1 MPTAKK
7 TVLRLTEEPEVVN
20 WPETH
25 YVFIEKAG
33 PFQNTAPQAWQQ
45 LHSLVPKLLEQNK
58 ITGYMS
64 LYKVASQI
72 YRAGLALAAAPGD
85 LPEGLSYEK
94 FPGGKYSRFVLTG
107 PYSNLPEACGRVFQI
122 VAETKIL
129 LRDDFGIE
137 NYISDPRITPEEQ
150 LVTQILV
157 PTT

>member
-107 PYSNLPEACGRVFQI
+107 PYSNLPAR
-122 VAETKIL
+122 
-129 LRDDFGIE
+129 
-137 NYISDPRITPEEQ
+137 
-150 LVTQILV
+150 
-157 PTT
+157 